1 MMDVVGL
8 AIAQLLPPEYRGA
21 YGGAAADLD
30 DARRLL
36 RSLFGET

>member
-1 MMDVVGL
+1 MMDGVGL

-21 YGGAAADLD
+21 YSDDMIDLG

-36 RSLFGET
+36 RTLFD